1 MDGYSYT
8 GVSRRCAA
16 DPCDMIGQTIA
27 QYRIDAKIGKGG
39 MGVVYRAQDTRLD
52 RTVALKFLPRESLEG
67 SNRARFVQEARTA
80 ARLSHPNICPVY
92 ELREEGEDVFFAMAL
107 LEGETLAERIDRGA
121 LAVPLATSLAI
132 QIASGLEEAHR
143 NGVVHRDVK
152 SANIIVNAED
162 HAYILDFGLSLLSGV
177 TRMTVPG
184 TVAGT
189 PSYMAPEQASGREVD
204 HRADVWALGVVLY
217 EMLTGRRPFDRD
229 RDVSTLYAI
238 VHEEAPEMVGVPEG
252 LRRVVARAL
261 AKDPGARYQS
271 AREMAADLRRMQ
283 EGRAL
288 AAATMT
294 QIRPVQ
300 TGRRGWM
307 IWAAV
312 AVVSAAGGVGIWQK
326 MGGPAGE
333 KRIAIL
339 PFEVIGGGEETRAI
353 SDGLVDT
360 LTSRLSETESVQKQ
374 LLIVPA
380 SEIRSRKI
388 ASAEEARRVYGATLV
403 VTGSVQG
410 GGETT
415 LFNVNLV
422 DAVTMRQLGSRS
434 FSFDAKNPIGIRKEA
449 LGRLLSLLN
458 VQLANAA
465 APAEGETSTPGAYA
479 EYLKARGFMA
489 RYDVAGNLDRAIESY
504 QAATQLDG
512 KYALA
517 FAGLAEAAWRK
528 ATNTGDKQWAERAV
542 GAAEQAVRLDP
553 KLPAAQARLGEIYAQ
568 SGRREEAIGALRT
581 ALQLEPANAE
591 AHRGLAGL
599 YTNMGR
605 FAEAEEAYL
614 QVTRFRPTDW
624 YAFLQ
629 LGVFYWD
636 QNRYAEAEAALQNAA
651 KLAPNNEIV
660 YRNLAGLNLV
670 QGKYGKAR
678 EQVQVALK
686 LKPSARAFSLLG
698 LANYFERKFPEA
710 ASALEAAVELDGNY
724 YVGWGNL
731 GSAYRWVPGSEAKA
745 KAALLRAVGLAE
757 KRLAVTPEDNNI
769 RANLAEYRAKLGDK
783 QGAVA
788 EIERIPAANRGAYWG
803 RIAMA
808 YELAGERKRAVETVR
823 TALGNSA
830 LLSEIKD
837 EPDMAEL
844 LKDPGLRR

>member
-1 MDGYSYT
+1 MDGDPYT
-8 GVSRRCAA
+8 GVSRGGAA
-16 DPCDMIGQTIA
+16 DACDMTGQTIA
-27 QYRIDAKIGKGG
+27 QYRIEAKIGKGG
-39 MGVVYRAQDTRLD
+39 MGVVYRATDTRLD

-92 ELREEGEDVFFAMAL
+92 ELVEAGEDVFFAMAL
-107 LEGETLAERIDRGA
+107 LEGETLAERIGGKPLPLG
-121 LAVPLATSLAI
+121 LAVTLAR

-152 SANIIVNAED
+152 SANVIVNAEN

-189 PSYMAPEQASGREVD
+189 PSYMAPEQAEGRDVD

-217 EMLTGRRPFDRD
+217 EMLTGRRPFDRG
-229 RDVSTLYAI
+229 RDLSTLYAI
-238 VHEEAPEMVGVPEG
+238 VHEEAPAMAGVPEI
-252 LRRVVARAL
+252 LQRVVARAL
-261 AKDPGARYQS
+261 AKDPAQRYQS
-271 AREMAADLRRMQ
+271 AREMAEDLRRMQ

-288 AAATMT
+288 A
-294 QIRPVQ
+294 PVAP
-300 TGRRGWM
+300 TGPQQERRGW
-307 IWAAV
+307 IVWATL
-312 AVVSAAGGVGIWQK
+312 AVVMAAGGVGLWQK
-326 MGGPAGE
+326 VGGPAGE

-360 LTSRLSETESVQKQ
+360 LTSRLSETESVQQ
-374 LLIVPA
+374 RLLIVPA

-403 VTGSVQG
+403 VTGSVQS

-434 FSFDAKNPIGIRKEA
+434 FSFDAKNPMGIRKEA
-449 LGRLLSLLN
+449 LARLLSLLN

-489 RYDVAGNLDRAIESY
+489 RYDVAGNLDRAIESF

-512 KYALA
+512 QYALA
-517 FAGLAEAAWRK
+517 FSGLAEAAWRK

-542 GAAEQAVRLDP
+542 GAAEQAVKLDP
-553 KLPAAQARLGEIYAQ
+553 KLAVAQARLGEIYSQ
-568 SGRREEAIGALRT
+568 SGRREEAIGALRK
-581 ALQLEPANAE
+581 ALELEPGNAD
-591 AHRGLAGL
+591 AQRGLAGV
-599 YTNMGR
+599 YTSMGR
-605 FAEAEEAYL
+605 FVEAEEAYL
-614 QVTRFRPTDW
+614 QVTRSRPTDW

-670 QGKYGKAR
+670 QGKYKQAR
-678 EQVQVALK
+678 EQVQIALR
-686 LKPSARAFSLLG
+686 LKPSARSFSLLG

-710 ASALEAAVELDGNY
+710 ASALEASVELDGNY

-783 QGAVA
+783 RGAVA

-823 TALGNSA
+823 AALGNSA

-837 EPDMAEL
+837 EPDLAEL
-844 LKDPGLRR
+844 LKEPGLRR

>member
-1 MDGYSYT
+1 
-8 GVSRRCAA
+8 
-16 DPCDMIGQTIA
+16 MIGQTIA

-39 MGVVYRAQDTRLD
+39 MGVAYRAQDTRLD
-52 RTVALKFLPRESLEG
+52 RTVALKFLPQESLEG

-80 ARLSHPNICPVY
+80 ARLSYPNICPVY

-107 LEGETLAERIDRGA
+107 LEGETLAERISRGPLPLG
-121 LAVPLATSLAI
+121 LAVTLAI

-152 SANIIVNAED
+152 SANIIVNAEN

-184 TVAGT
+184 LVAGT
-189 PSYMAPEQASGREVD
+189 PSYMAPEQAAGREVD

-217 EMLTGRRPFDRD
+217 EMLEGRRPFDRD
-229 RDVSTLYAI
+229 RDLSTLYAI
-238 VHEEAPEMVGVPEG
+238 VHEEAPELAGVPDG
-252 LRRVVARAL
+252 VRRVVARAL
-261 AKDPGARYQS
+261 AKDPGDRYPS
-271 AREMAADLRRMQ
+271 AREMAADLRAMQ

-288 AAATMT
+288 APTVT
-294 QIRPVQ
+294 QIRPVAAVAPR
-300 TGRRGWM
+300 RRGWM
-307 IWAAV
+307 VWAAV
-312 AVVSAAGGVGIWQK
+312 AVLAAAGGVGVWQK
-326 MGGPAGE
+326 MGRPEGE

-339 PFEVIGGGEETRAI
+339 PFEVIGGSEEMRAI

-434 FSFDAKNPIGIRKEA
+434 FSFDAKNPMGIRQEA

-517 FAGLAEAAWRK
+517 FTGLAEAAWRK

-542 GAAEQAVRLDP
+542 GAAEKAVGLDP
-553 KLPAAQARLGEIYAQ
+553 KLAVAQARLGEIYAQ
-568 SGRREEAIGALRT
+568 SGRREEAIRALRM
-581 ALQLEPANAE
+581 ALQLEPANAD
-591 AHRGLAGL
+591 AHRGLAGV

-605 FAEAEEAYL
+605 FGEAEEAYL

-660 YRNLAGLNLV
+660 YRNLAGLNIV
-670 QGKYGKAR
+670 QGKYKQAR
-678 EQVQVALK
+678 EQVQIALK

-710 ASALEAAVELDGNY
+710 ASALEASVELDANY

-745 KAALLRAVGLAE
+745 KAALARAVGLAE
-757 KRLAVTPEDNNI
+757 KRLAVTPGDYNI

-783 QGAVA
+783 KGAVG

-808 YELAGERKRAVETVR
+808 YELAGERGKAVETVR
-823 TALGNSA
+823 TALGNAA

-837 EPDMAEL
+837 EPDLTEL

>member
-1 MDGYSYT
+1 
-8 GVSRRCAA
+8 
-16 DPCDMIGQTIA
+16 MIGQTIA

-52 RTVALKFLPRESLEG
+52 RTVALKFLPRESLDG

-92 ELREEGEDVFFAMAL
+92 ELVESGEDVCFAMAL
-107 LEGETLAERIDRGA
+107 LEGETLAERIGGGPLPLG
-121 LAVPLATSLAI
+121 LAVTLAI

-152 SANIIVNAED
+152 SANVIVNAEN

-189 PSYMAPEQASGREVD
+189 PSYMAPEQATGREVD
-204 HRADVWALGVVLY
+204 QRADVWALGVVLY

-238 VHEEAPEMVGVPEG
+238 VHEEAPEMAGVPEG
-252 LRRVVARAL
+252 VRRVVARAL
-261 AKDPGARYQS
+261 AKDVGDRYQS
-271 AREMAADLRRMQ
+271 AREMAEDLRRMQ

-288 AAATMT
+288 APTVT
-294 QIRPVQ
+294 QIRPLQ

-307 IWAAV
+307 VWAAV
-312 AVVSAAGGVGIWQK
+312 AVLAAAGGVGVWQK
-326 MGGPAGE
+326 FGGPEGE

-388 ASAEEARRVYGATLV
+388 TSAEEARRVYGATLV

-465 APAEGETSTPGAYA
+465 AEGETSTPGAYA

-517 FAGLAEAAWRK
+517 FTGLAEAAWRK
-528 ATNTGDKQWAERAV
+528 ATNTGEKQWAERAV
-542 GAAEQAVRLDP
+542 GAAEQAVRLDA
-553 KLPAAQARLGEIYAQ
+553 KLAVAQARLGEIYAQ

-591 AHRGLAGL
+591 AHRGLAGV

-678 EQVQVALK
+678 EQVQIALK
-686 LKPSARAFSLLG
+686 LKPSARSFSLLG
-698 LANYFERKFPEA
+698 LANYFERKFAEA

-745 KAALLRAVGLAE
+745 KAALTRAVGLAE

-783 QGAVA
+783 KGAVA
-788 EIERIPAANRGAYWG
+788 EIERIPVANRGAYWG

-808 YELAGERKRAVETVR
+808 YELAGERARAVETVL

-837 EPDMAEL
+837 EPDMAAM
-844 LKDPGLRR
+844 LKEAGLGR

>member
-1 MDGYSYT
+1 
-8 GVSRRCAA
+8 
-16 DPCDMIGQTIA
+16 
-27 QYRIDAKIGKGG
+27 
-39 MGVVYRAQDTRLD
+39 
-52 RTVALKFLPRESLEG
+52 
-67 SNRARFVQEARTA
+67 
-80 ARLSHPNICPVY
+80 
-92 ELREEGEDVFFAMAL
+92 
-107 LEGETLAERIDRGA
+107 
-121 LAVPLATSLAI
+121 
-132 QIASGLEEAHR
+132 
-143 NGVVHRDVK
+143 
-152 SANIIVNAED
+152 
-162 HAYILDFGLSLLSGV
+162 
-177 TRMTVPG
+177 
-184 TVAGT
+184 
-189 PSYMAPEQASGREVD
+189 
-204 HRADVWALGVVLY
+204 
-217 EMLTGRRPFDRD
+217 
-229 RDVSTLYAI
+229 
-238 VHEEAPEMVGVPEG
+238 MV
-252 LRRVVARAL
+252 
-261 AKDPGARYQS
+261 
-271 AREMAADLRRMQ
+271 
-283 EGRAL
+283 
-288 AAATMT
+288 
-294 QIRPVQ
+294 
-300 TGRRGWM
+300 
-307 IWAAV
+307 WAAV
-312 AVVSAAGGVGIWQK
+312 AVLAAAGGVGVWQK
-326 MGGPAGE
+326 LGGPEGE

-465 APAEGETSTPGAYA
+465 AEGETSTPGAYA

-517 FAGLAEAAWRK
+517 FTGLAEAAWRK
-528 ATNTGDKQWAERAV
+528 ATNTGEKQWAERAV

-553 KLPAAQARLGEIYAQ
+553 KLAVAQARLGEIYAQ

-591 AHRGLAGL
+591 AHRGLAGV

-678 EQVQVALK
+678 EQVQIALK
-686 LKPSARAFSLLG
+686 LKPSARSFSLLG
-698 LANYFERKFPEA
+698 LANYFERKFAEA

-745 KAALLRAVGLAE
+745 KAALTRAVGLAE

-783 QGAVA
+783 KGAVA
-788 EIERIPAANRGAYWG
+788 EIERIPVANRGAYWG

-808 YELAGERKRAVETVR
+808 YELAGERARAVETVR

-837 EPDMAEL
+837 EPDMAAM
-844 LKDPGLRR
+844 LKEAGLGR